1 MDWQSGWKE
10 YDGVLELRRYQ
21 KEIKDNAAWNFTDF
35 MLRFLY
41 FSNFSIEMKIKI
53 DFGGGQ
59 GG

>member
-35 MLRFLY
+35 MLRFLH
-41 FSNFSIEMKIKI
+41 FF
-53 DFGGGQ
+53 
-59 GG
+59 